1 MLKLEEITKDAQLS
15 GVVPDQIVRIA
26 QVEKVGDH
34 AVTIIYRDSQ
44 GKLGEQMLF
53 RTDEARLE
61 LAQAGR
67 PWAFDANGEDFK
79 LGLEAYRIS
88 QAALFDPMM
97 AVHTSNVDPLPHRCM
112 KACCRA
118 SPCDMSWPMTPV
130 LARPSWRAC

>member
-53 RTDEARLE
+53 S
-61 LAQAGR
+61 
-67 PWAFDANGEDFK
+67 
-79 LGLEAYRIS
+79 YR
-88 QAALFDPMM
+88 
-97 AVHTSNVDPLPHRCM
+97 
-112 KACCRA
+112 
-118 SPCDMSWPMTPV
+118 
-130 LARPSWRAC
+130 